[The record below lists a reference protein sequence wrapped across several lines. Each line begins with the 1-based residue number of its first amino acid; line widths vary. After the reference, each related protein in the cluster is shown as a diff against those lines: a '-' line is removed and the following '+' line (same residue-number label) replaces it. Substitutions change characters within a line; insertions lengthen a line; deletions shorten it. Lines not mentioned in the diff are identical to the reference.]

1 MDQDKKTKDS
11 KLKTFL
17 EFCYKHAD
25 KLLHVLGAYS
35 FLLCGT
41 VFFGRKGFIPV
52 LVATGLL
59 SIIKEILDEII
70 GPGAP
75 HAGDLVAD
83 MIGLAGAF
91 ATAMIGGLL

>member
-1 MDQDKKTKDS
+1 MDQNKETKDS
-11 KLKTFL
+11 TLKTFL

-41 VFFGRKGFIPV
+41 VIFGSKGFIPV
-52 LVATGLL
+52 LILTVLL

-70 GPGAP
+70 TRGAP

-83 MIGLAGAF
+83 MIGIAGAF
-91 ATAMIGGLL
+91 ATALIGGLL